1 MKKTYTVQVTLQ
13 VTTENVEEAFDLG
26 VSAVEH
32 LLDTFNDNETI
43 HPLVRVEA
51 YLEKVH

>member
-1 MKKTYTVQVTLQ
+1 MQVTA
-13 VTTENVEEAFDLG
+13 EDVEEAFDLG

-43 HPLVRVEA
+43 HPLIKIEA